1 VDKDELDEIANQ
13 LILLKKSIAKMQ
25 EQEKAI
31 KKKLEPYV
39 GLIEPMLMTDGKI
52 YCYSEK
58 FKNTLNRKQTL
69 EYIEKRVGPEFAREV
84 DIICTKKKRME
95 KRLHVKTWDNE
106 D

>member
-1 VDKDELDEIANQ
+1 MDKDELNEKANR

-25 EQEKAI
+25 KQEKEI
-31 KKKLEPYV
+31 KEELEPYV
-39 GLIEPMLMTDGKI
+39 GLVEPLLMRDGKI

-84 DIICTKKKRME
+84 DIICTKTKRMA
-95 KRLHVKTWDNE
+95 KRLHVKTWKKKK
-106 D
+106 

>member
-1 VDKDELDEIANQ
+1 MDKDELDEIANQ

-39 GLIEPMLMTDGKI
+39 GLIEPMLMTEGKI

-95 KRLHVKTWDNE
+95 KRLHVKTWKKE
-106 D
+106 K

>member
-1 VDKDELDEIANQ
+1 MDKDELNEIANE

-84 DIICTKKKRME
+84 DIICTKKKRMA

>member
-1 VDKDELDEIANQ
+1 MDKDELDEIANQ

-25 EQEKAI
+25 KQEKVI

-39 GLIEPMLMTDGKI
+39 GLVEPLLMQDGKI

-58 FKNTLNRKQTL
+58 FKNTFNRKQVL

-84 DIICTKKKRME
+84 DIICTKKKRMK
-95 KRLHVKTWDNE
+95 KRLHVKTWENE
-106 D
+106 K

>member
-1 VDKDELDEIANQ
+1 MDKDELNEKANR
-13 LILLKKSIAKMQ
+13 LILLKKSIAKLQ
-25 EQEKAI
+25 KQEKVI

-39 GLIEPMLMTDGKI
+39 GLVEPLLMRDGKI

-84 DIICTKKKRME
+84 DIICTKKKRMK

-106 D
+106 K

>member
-1 VDKDELDEIANQ
+1 MDKDELDEIANQ

-58 FKNTLNRKQTL
+58 FKNTLNRKQML

-84 DIICTKKKRME
+84 DIICTKKKRMA
-95 KRLHVKTWDNE
+95 KRLHVKTWENE